1 MNQLIFFFFFF
12 FFFFFLFGK
21 LCLCDPRATEAALVC
36 TNTTASITARESFV
50 ANFLAVMD
58 SFTPL
63 IVRQR
68 YAAVVKGSGDTKVY
82 GFGECMKDLDQG
94 DCNICFAQSKAQ
106 IMRCL
111 PFQIGTR
118 GGRLFYDGCY
128 LRYDD
133 YNFFD
138 ESLSETDR
146 TVCATKDVGLSNE
159 TDFRA
164 NVMQLVRNLTLEA
177 PKNDGF
183 FVGSMGKGNNVSVYG
198 LAQCWEL
205 VNASACEDC
214 LVNAVS
220 RISSCLPKEEG
231 RVLNAGC
238 YLRYSTN
245 KFYYNSTAPPVGG
258 NRARRKLAIILATTF
273 STVALVL
280 IIATAIFFVNKK
292 LVKKRQESKQLGALS
307 HLLNKSK
314 LNLSYESLEKATN
327 YFSDTNKLGQGGSGS
342 VYKGT
347 LPNGKVVAIKRLFFN
362 TRQWVDQ
369 FFNEV
374 NLISG
379 INHKNLVKLLG
390 CSITGPESL
399 LVYEFVSNQSLHDYL
414 FVRKDVEPL
423 RWEERYKIVLG
434 TAEGLAYL
442 HEESKLRIIHRD
454 IKPGNILLDEDLT
467 PKIADFGL
475 VRLFP
480 EDKTHISTAIAGTL
494 GYMAP
499 EYAVRGMLTQ
509 KADVYSFGVLV
520 IEITCGKR
528 NKCFSPDMV
537 CILHMVWNQ
546 YEADK
551 LGEVVDP
558 VIEHNFREEACRLL
572 QIGLL
577 CVQASTELRPSM
589 STIVQMLTDD
599 TCEIP
604 CPTQPPFLSPSSSGF
619 SLNITTST
627 SNYETESYIQSSGR
641 NTMQSRMVPRW
652 TAFIENVSDKLHE
665 DGLLCVSGITG

>member
-1 MNQLIFFFFFF
+1 MNQLIFYF

-82 GFGECMKDLDQG
+82 GFGECMKDLNQG
-94 DCNICFAQSKAQ
+94 DCNICFAQCKAQ

-159 TDFRA
+159 TGFRA

-245 KFYYNSTAPPVGG
+245 KFYYNSTAPLVGG
-258 NRARRKLAIILATTF
+258 NRARRKLAIILATAF
-273 STVALVL
+273 SSMALVL

-292 LVKKRQESKQLGALS
+292 LVKKRQ
-307 HLLNKSK
+307 
-314 LNLSYESLEKATN
+314 
-327 YFSDTNKLGQGGSGS
+327 
-342 VYKGT
+342 
-347 LPNGKVVAIKRLFFN
+347 
-362 TRQWVDQ
+362 
-369 FFNEV
+369 
-374 NLISG
+374 
-379 INHKNLVKLLG
+379 
-390 CSITGPESL
+390 
-399 LVYEFVSNQSLHDYL
+399 
-414 FVRKDVEPL
+414 
-423 RWEERYKIVLG
+423 
-434 TAEGLAYL
+434 
-442 HEESKLRIIHRD
+442 
-454 IKPGNILLDEDLT
+454 
-467 PKIADFGL
+467 
-475 VRLFP
+475 
-480 EDKTHISTAIAGTL
+480 
-494 GYMAP
+494 
-499 EYAVRGMLTQ
+499 
-509 KADVYSFGVLV
+509 
-520 IEITCGKR
+520 
-528 NKCFSPDMV
+528 
-537 CILHMVWNQ
+537 
-546 YEADK
+546 
-551 LGEVVDP
+551 
-558 VIEHNFREEACRLL
+558 
-572 QIGLL
+572 
-577 CVQASTELRPSM
+577 
-589 STIVQMLTDD
+589 
-599 TCEIP
+599 
-604 CPTQPPFLSPSSSGF
+604 
-619 SLNITTST
+619 
-627 SNYETESYIQSSGR
+627 
-641 NTMQSRMVPRW
+641 
-652 TAFIENVSDKLHE
+652 
-665 DGLLCVSGITG
+665 

>member
-1 MNQLIFFFFFF
+1 MNQLIFYFF

-94 DCNICFAQSKAQ
+94 DCNICFAQCKAQ

-159 TDFRA
+159 TGFRA

-198 LAQCWEL
+198 LAQCWEM

-245 KFYYNSTAPPVGG
+245 KFYYNSTAPLVGG

-273 STVALVL
+273 STMALVL

-307 HLLNKSK
+307 PLLNKSK

-327 YFSDTNKLGQGGSGS
+327 YFSDTSKLGQGGSGS
-342 VYKGT
+342 SCLRIHELGT
-347 LPNGKVVAIKRLFFN
+347 
-362 TRQWVDQ
+362 
-369 FFNEV
+369 
-374 NLISG
+374 
-379 INHKNLVKLLG
+379 
-390 CSITGPESL
+390 
-399 LVYEFVSNQSLHDYL
+399 
-414 FVRKDVEPL
+414 VRKDVEPL

-454 IKPGNILLDEDLT
+454 IKPSNILLDEDLT

-619 SLNITTST
+619 SLNMTTST
-627 SNYETESYIQSSGR
+627 SNYETESYIQSSGH

-652 TAFIENVSDKLHE
+652 TAFIENVSDKLLE
-665 DGLLCVSGITG
+665 DGVDTLG